1 MVRLLQHK
9 KEGMIH
15 MDEQRSAAYDAVIPA
30 NVRYDDRLSAN
41 AKLLYGE
48 IRALSNLKGYCY
60 ATNAYLSDQSRLGLT
75 ERSVQRLIKQL
86 DELGYIYVRLLG
98 KPVGN
103 VAFGR
108 RIYVNKSAVD
118 LFDAE
123 TPTKL
128 SGGDKIVGGT
138 MTKLS
143 GSTINNNNKIKED
156 ARAKKKQKKCNP
168 DVVKAS
174 MKEWVLSLNPTSG
187 QADELISCLNDFVD
201 FRASIAKPIAEVSGV
216 KYCERELMRCSDGNI
231 DVMIATVKKA
241 IFRSWSGF
249 YRLKPD
255 ELEEA
260 IGGAAIC
267 GSPGEDGGDKWL

>member
-1 MVRLLQHK
+1 
-9 KEGMIH
+9 

-138 MTKLS
+138 TTKLS

-156 ARAKKKQKKCNP
+156 AREKKT
-168 DVVKAS
+168 DDSEARS
-174 MKEWVLSLNPTSG
+174 ELTAWAESYTDDS
-187 QADELISCLNDFVD
+187 DELVSRLLDFCD
-201 FRASIAKPIAEVSGV
+201 SRKRKQNPIPSGRAVTILTNKLIRYSNGSIPVMLRMLDEAI
-216 KYCERELMRCSDGNI
+216 ERN
-231 DVMIATVKKA
+231 
-241 IFRSWSGF
+241 WSSV
-249 YRLKPD
+249 YELKPD
-255 ELEEA
+255 IMREVLDGTSDDEEA
-260 IGGAAIC
+260 
-267 GSPGEDGGDKWL
+267 GDKWL